1 MKKCFNLVD
10 KLSRKVYN
18 KDVKRNKRG
27 KKIMFTL
34 KQVKA
39 NGGLTIDTMGRVV
52 EYRKGYQVS
61 KEDLAVVP
69 VYKVRKFMLLE
80 ILNMLRDDEFLG
92 LWIYE
97 GKMYIDCSE
106 HINTKREALKL
117 GKAREQK
124 TIWNWKASEAI
135 AC

>member
-1 MKKCFNLVD
+1 
-10 KLSRKVYN
+10 
-18 KDVKRNKRG
+18 
-27 KKIMFTL
+27 MFTL